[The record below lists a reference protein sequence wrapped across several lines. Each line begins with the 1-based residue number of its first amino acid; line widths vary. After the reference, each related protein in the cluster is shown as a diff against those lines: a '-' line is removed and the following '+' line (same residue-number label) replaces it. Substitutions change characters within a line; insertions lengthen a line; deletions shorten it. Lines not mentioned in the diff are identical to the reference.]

1 VCAYPGRET
10 ERYDEDTTM
19 KNGKLDEKLS
29 RMSDI
34 VDNITSNS
42 LLPRMLFTPI
52 ARPQNFYPADISLE

>member
-1 VCAYPGRET
+1 
-10 ERYDEDTTM
+10 M
-19 KNGKLDEKLS
+19 KSGKLDEKLS

-42 LLPRMLFTPI
+42 LLPRMLFTPV